1 MNEEIIDGDAVKG
14 YACTDMAP
22 AVKHPLGTTPVS
34 VTLQNY
40 TYRRAIEAVE
50 SGKFFDLD
58 VLMNIALV
66 EFLWKV

>member
-1 MNEEIIDGDAVKG
+1 
-14 YACTDMAP
+14 
-22 AVKHPLGTTPVS
+22 